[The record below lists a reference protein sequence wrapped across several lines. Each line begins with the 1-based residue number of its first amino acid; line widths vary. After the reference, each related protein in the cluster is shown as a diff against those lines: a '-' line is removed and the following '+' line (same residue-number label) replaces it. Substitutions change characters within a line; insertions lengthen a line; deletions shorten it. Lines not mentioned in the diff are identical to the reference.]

1 MLLSKIRRRSR
12 RVKQPPSEGVCTF
25 CGRASEIARRPFGL
39 RVCVSCA
46 DESRAALVA
55 ACALAGKLEFD
66 SRGHTFE
73 PASIAIAN
81 GGAR

>member
-1 MLLSKIRRRSR
+1 
-12 RVKQPPSEGVCTF
+12 
-25 CGRASEIARRPFGL
+25 
-39 RVCVSCA
+39 VSCA